1 MQVIER
7 EREIAAMEA
16 SHKAAVSLLEEQ
28 LLNAESRL
36 ARESEQCRHLEHR
49 FVPFLPNSALKEAC
63 TVAASCFDTLL
74 KSLICLPHLIM
85 KEMIL

>member
-1 MQVIER
+1 MIER

-36 ARESEQCRHLEHR
+36 ARESEQCRHFEHR
-49 FVPFLPNSALKEAC
+49 
-63 TVAASCFDTLL
+63 
-74 KSLICLPHLIM
+74 
-85 KEMIL
+85 

>member
-1 MQVIER
+1 MLGSRQGRQHCNALQVIARERETGSVVLGSWKGRQHCNALQVIAR

-16 SHKAAVSLLEEQ
+16 SHKAAMSLLEEQ

-49 FVPFLPNSALKEAC
+49 
-63 TVAASCFDTLL
+63 
-74 KSLICLPHLIM
+74 
-85 KEMIL
+85 